1 MKSQQC
7 IRLLQELMLFY
18 EKDLTEVF
26 NSPVKNLSLKV
37 NFELIKAKDL
47 KVKMWG
53 LKYFGT
59 LPIN

>member
-47 KVKMWG
+47 KVKMLG
-53 LKYFGT
+53 A
-59 LPIN
+59 

>member
-26 NSPVKNLSLKV
+26 NSPVKNLLLKV

-47 KVKMWG
+47 QVKIWG

-59 LPIN
+59 PPIN